1 MKYDSFYDTEEFW
14 NPFTKQIYDSF
25 KAHPDITSVR
35 GQRLTGRDLII
46 FTIKDELLKQ
56 RSNVEQYYHLVC
68 YNANPDEQCTL
79 SKIVGGMGVGID
91 EPINSWTIDLDI
103 DFFTKKM
110 NANILVNEIIETI
123 KQLSKI
129 TK

>member
-1 MKYDSFYDTEEFW
+1 MMYDSFYDTEEFW

-25 KAHPDITSVR
+25 KAHPAVTSVR
-35 GQRLTGRDLII
+35 GQCLTGRDIII
-46 FTIKDELLKQ
+46 FTINYLLFKQ
-56 RSNVEQYYHLVC
+56 RPNVKQYYHLVY
-68 YNANPDEQCTL
+68 YNANPDKRCTL
-79 SKIVGGMGVGID
+79 SRIVGGMGVGID
-91 EPINSWTIDLDI
+91 EPIKSWTIDLDV
-103 DFFTKKM
+103 DFFNKKM

>member
-14 NPFTKQIYDSF
+14 NSCTKQIYDSF

-35 GQRLTGRDLII
+35 GQCLTGRDVII

-56 RSNVEQYYHLVC
+56 RPNIKQYYHLVC
-68 YNANPDEQCTL
+68 YNANPDERCTL
-79 SKIVGGMGVGID
+79 SRIVGGLGVGID
-91 EPINSWTIDLDI
+91 EPINSWTIDLDV
-103 DFFTKKM
+103 DFFNNKLNM
-110 NANILVNEIIETI
+110 NVLVNEIIETI